1 MTRRHTPH
9 NIHRVDNSVGATLL
23 HRVRRV
29 RQLLL
34 GLLLAAALGLIRGY
48 QRWISPGLAPR
59 CRFYPSCSNYAVEA
73 LVTHGTGRGSV
84 LAVRRLL
91 RCHPWN
97 PGGLDPVPLP
107 RVISAQGDHTL
118 VAASPPNP
126 PGA

>member
-1 MTRRHTPH
+1 MTRRETPH
-9 NIHRVDNSVGATLL
+9 RVHRVDNSVGVTLIL
-23 HRVRRV
+23 RVRRV
-29 RQLLL
+29 RRLLL
-34 GLLLAAALGLIRGY
+34 GVLHAAALGLIRGY

-59 CRFYPSCSNYAVEA
+59 CRFYPSCSTYAVAA

-107 RVISAQGDHTL
+107 RVISAQGDPTL

>member
-1 MTRRHTPH
+1 MTGGAARRTFHT
-9 NIHRVDNSVGATLL
+9 VDGPVEKAGVLVVRRAVRWVGAL
-23 HRVRRV
+23 V
-29 RQLLL
+29 
-34 GLLLAAALGLIRGY
+34 LAVALGLIHGY

-59 CRFYPSCSNYAVEA
+59 CRFYPSCSTYAVEA
-73 LVTHGTGRGSV
+73 LASHGTGRGGA

-107 RVISAQGDHTL
+107 RVTSAQGDPTL
-118 VAASPPNP
+118 IAASPPNT